1 MLDELSVRC
10 SFAVWASPRFWGPT
24 ICGRSSLPG
33 RGRPRKSVAKVS
45 LGEVGLPAGAASAT
59 RFLYKPGLSM
69 APHQHIGRTSIITIV
84 KGELTERRGNVVNVY
99 KAGDVITVAEGA
111 SHANENAG
119 TEDLVYV
126 EINITGTKP
135 GPPPARRK
143 RNELGDANCCI
154 VRSRVRSCCGP
165 GFDCVRT
172 GRVHEHDRSHPPG
185 RPRSGQGRGLVCEAF
200 RRTENSE
207 GPERL
212 MFGDTR
218 IIFQRN
224 ATAKPSMGSA
234 VDHIGFSVPD
244 LDATM
249 KGLEADG
256 AKISAPAR
264 DVPGL
269 FKLAFVEDPWG
280 VRIEVVQ
287 DAARLG
293 VHHIHLRA
301 PDPGVVLKWYAD
313 TFGGTIGKLKDR
325 IDGISYGGI
334 WVLAQKGETE
344 PTAGHAIDHLGFR
357 PVNVDAAVAALKAKN
372 VR

>member
-1 MLDELSVRC
+1 MSAAMRVLHRAIACAIVLVAPATSA
-10 SFAVWASPRFWGPT
+10 FAQAEFTNMIDHIHLAAPDQAAAVDWY
-24 ICGRSSLPG
+24 
-33 RGRPRKSVAKVS
+33 AKHF
-45 LGEVGLPAGAASAT
+45 G
-59 RFLYKPGLSM
+59 
-69 APHQHIGRTSIITIV
+69 
-84 KGELTERRGNVVNVY
+84 
-99 KAGDVITVAEGA
+99 
-111 SHANENAG
+111 
-119 TEDLVYV
+119 
-126 EINITGTKP
+126 
-135 GPPPARRK
+135 
-143 RNELGDANCCI
+143 
-154 VRSRVRSCCGP
+154 
-165 GFDCVRT
+165 
-172 GRVHEHDRSHPPG
+172 
-185 RPRSGQGRGLVCEAF
+185 GQK
-200 RRTENSE
+200 TSE

-212 MFGDTR
+212 LFGDTR

-287 DAARLG
+287 DAAKLG

-372 VR
+372 VKVTTEPRELKLASGVTMRLAFIEGPEGVRIELVQR